1 MALTTHSHMR
11 KPKKYL
17 VKVEGE
23 NRSGSTTMAAVDP
36 IYEGEPT
43 AILMENDNRNVF
55 WVQGLKNKNFR
66 AALLCSPE

>member
-1 MALTTHSHMR
+1 MR

-36 IYEGEPT
+36 IYEGE
-43 AILMENDNRNVF
+43 LNK
-55 WVQGLKNKNFR
+55 VQSADLTCDVIKKV
-66 AALLCSPE
+66 AP